1 MNVRTAAASSAGTD
15 AIGGG
20 SGASSPRGSLAR
32 PEVVRWLVAAAVVV
46 IALLLA
52 GSGGASTAP
61 PANNA
66 AALVPADALV
76 YVHLSTDRGR
86 PATQHASKTLAG
98 FPSWA
103 RLRDRVVKQ
112 LAAPGCDVGAKA
124 LKGADEV
131 ALALFDTGGSKTAN
145 SLVLIDTGRDHAKP
159 EQRGCGALSVAYVGR
174 FLAIGQP
181 ESLAAAAKLHKG
193 QGRSLATAP
202 GPNKVFA
209 QLPAD
214 RVADGWVSR
223 DGVQRLLAPQGGLLG
238 ALGVLLDQPTLT
250 GSGFGL
256 RPTGDGAKLVL
267 HSLRNPEQAGTSGFK
282 DFKPTLQ
289 SAAPA
294 GSLAYLGVSNLAPA
308 LQRLLA
314 AAGPQTAQLAPLLG
328 NIDAGLLK
336 LFRGEAAM
344 VLTPA
349 TPAPVLTLL
358 AKTTDEAATRRE
370 LAKLPKAL
378 RTAFKMAVFDGK
390 VAVSTSDA
398 GLRAV
403 RGGGQRL
410 ADTDTW
416 RQSVGNHPQTVS
428 SLLFLD
434 FTKLLRLGEQ
444 TGLRD
449 LPAYQAARADLQKVR
464 AIGAHTSGNASEST
478 AEISLLITP

>member
-1 MNVRTAAASSAGTD
+1 VATTERGLLAIRAA
-15 AIGGG
+15 
-20 SGASSPRGSLAR
+20 
-32 PEVVRWLVAAAVVV
+32 VAAVVV
-46 IALLLA
+46 VAAVALA
-52 GSGGASTAP
+52 GANGGASSAP
-61 PANNA
+61 PANGA

-86 PATQHASKTLAG
+86 SATQHAAKTLAG

-131 ALALFDTGGSKTAN
+131 ALALFYSGGAKTAN
-145 SLVLIDTGRDHAKP
+145 SLVLIDTGREHAKP

-181 ESLAAAAKLHKG
+181 ESLATAAKLHTG
-193 QGRSLATAP
+193 QGRSLADAP
-202 GPNKVFA
+202 GPRKVFA

-238 ALGVLLDQPTLT
+238 AVGVLLDQSALV

-256 RPTGDGAKLVL
+256 RPTADGAQLVL
-267 HSLRNPEQAGTSGFK
+267 HSQRNPEQAGTSGFK

-289 SAAPA
+289 SSAPA
-294 GSLAYLGVSNLAPA
+294 GTLAYLGVSNLAPA

-336 LFRGEAAM
+336 LFQGEAAM

-358 AKTTDEAATRRE
+358 ARTKDEAATRRE
-370 LAKLPKAL
+370 LARLPKAL
-378 RTAFKMAVFDGK
+378 RTVFKMAVFDGK

-403 RGGGQRL
+403 RSSGRHL
-410 ADTDTW
+410 SDTDTW
-416 RQSVGNHPQTVS
+416 RQSVGNHPETVS

-434 FTKLLRLGEQ
+434 FTKLLSLGEQ

-464 AIGAHTSGNASEST
+464 AIGAHTSGDASEST

>member
-1 MNVRTAAASSAGTD
+1 VATTERGLLAIRAAVAALVVVAAVALAAA
-15 AIGGG
+15 GG
-20 SGASSPRGSLAR
+20 GASS
-32 PEVVRWLVAAAVVV
+32 V
-46 IALLLA
+46 
-52 GSGGASTAP
+52 P
-61 PANNA
+61 PANGA

-76 YVHLSTDRGR
+76 YVHLSTDERR
-86 PATQHASKTLAG
+86 SATRQASKTLAG

-145 SLVLIDTGRDHAKP
+145 SLVLIDTGREHARP

-202 GPNKVFA
+202 GPKKVFA

-410 ADTDTW
+410 ADSDTW